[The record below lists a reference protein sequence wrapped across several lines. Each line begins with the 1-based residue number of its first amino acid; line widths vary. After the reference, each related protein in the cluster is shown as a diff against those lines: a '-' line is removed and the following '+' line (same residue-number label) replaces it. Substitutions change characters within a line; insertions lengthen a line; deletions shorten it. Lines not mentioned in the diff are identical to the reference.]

1 VETSLQELK
10 DHLKE
15 VKEEVAALD
24 AEYTGR
30 EFTDEAK
37 AQWER
42 LKDERAKTEAAITE
56 REERVAYLE
65 TLVEDPAKT
74 EAEPR
79 WTPTRGKR
87 VVSHIPDDPT
97 RLEEYRT
104 MATSIDDLE
113 RAYTDGAKK
122 VLETRF
128 DPHSPVVSKEEAQS
142 NVARILDTLDH
153 QRGDDGGSRSIARR
167 VISTSSREYSQEFG
181 RYLAT
186 KGQVVGPEMLRAA
199 SLTTTAGGFAVPVI
213 LDPTVILTSAGQQT
227 AIRQIARVEQVVG
240 NTWEGISSTGI
251 TAAFSAEATEAS
263 DNAPALAQPT
273 ANVEKAQAFV
283 PMSIEVAED
292 WIRIQA
298 EMAKMLLDAK
308 NRLESTKFLTGAGHS
323 SQLPE
328 GLQTGA
334 TATVS
339 TATTAVFAVAD
350 LYKLEN
356 ALSPRFKEN
365 ASIVSNRAVFNLVRQ
380 FDTAGGASLWVQL
393 QEGQPERLIGYPK
406 YEWSDMSSA
415 STSGTWI
422 MTIGD
427 FSNFVIVDR
436 IGMNVEFI
444 QHLFGTA
451 NNFPTGQR
459 GLYCYWRTT
468 SKVLAGGLQANSSFV
483 TLKLL

>member
-1 VETSLQELK
+1 MASVNDL
-10 DHLKE
+10 
-15 VKEEVAALD
+15 VARQDEIRAEIKAID
-24 AEYTGR
+24 AEHTGELLQGEHLDR
-30 EFTDEAK
+30 WNELNEELDENVKTVAQIEARQDRIAQLAK
-37 AQWER
+37 ESGN
-42 LKDERAKTEAAITE
+42 
-56 REERVAYLE
+56 
-65 TLVEDPAKT
+65 T
-74 EAEPR
+74 EAEPKH
-79 WTPTRGKR
+79 TARGRR
-87 VVSHIPDDPT
+87 VVSHVPDDPT

-104 MATSIDDLE
+104 LATSMSDLE
-113 RAYTDGAKK
+113 QAYTDGAMK

-128 DPHSPVVSKEEAQS
+128 RPAVPGVSKEDAQTQ
-142 NVARILDTLDH
+142 VGQLLETIDH

-167 VISTSSREYSQEFG
+167 VIATSSREYTAEFG

-186 KGQVVGPEMLRAA
+186 KGAVVGPEMLRAA

-213 LDPTVILTSAGQQT
+213 LDPTVILTSAGAVT
-227 AIRQIARVEQVVG
+227 PIRQISRVEQVVG

-263 DNAPALAQPT
+263 DNAPVLAQPT

-292 WIRIQA
+292 WTRIQA
-298 EMAKMLLDAK
+298 EMAKMLVDAK
-308 NRLESTKFLTGAGHS
+308 NRLESSKFLTGAGHAS
-323 SQLPE
+323 NVPE

-350 LYKLEN
+350 LYTLEN

-365 ASIVSNRAVFNLVRQ
+365 ASIVANRGIFNKVRQ

-406 YEWSDMSSA
+406 YEWSDMSTA
-415 STSGTWI
+415 ATSGTWI

>member
-1 VETSLQELK
+1 MASLADLVARRDELRAEIKDIDAEHSGEGFPDDVKARWNELNEELDETVATI
-10 DHLKE
+10 DE
-15 VKEEVAALD
+15 VKA
-24 AEYTGR
+24 
-30 EFTDEAK
+30 
-37 AQWER
+37 
-42 LKDERAKTEAAITE
+42 RAD
-56 REERVAYLE
+56 RVADLADDPNHVEEEPKYL
-65 TLVEDPAKT
+65 K
-74 EAEPR
+74 
-79 WTPTRGKR
+79 RGKR
-87 VVSHIPDDPT
+87 VVSHVPDDPT
-97 RLEEYRT
+97 RLEEYRRT
-104 MATSIDDLE
+104 TTNMDDLE
-113 RAYTDGAKK
+113 QAYRDGAMEI
-122 VLETRF
+122 LESRNFTP
-128 DPHSPVVSKEEAQS
+128 PHVAKEEAQTQ
-142 NVARILDTLDH
+142 VARLLDTIDH
-153 QRGDDGGSRSIARR
+153 SRGEDGGTRSIARR
-167 VISTSSREYSQEFG
+167 VIATSSKEYSREFG

-213 LDPTVILTSAGQQT
+213 LDPTVILTSPGAVT
-227 AIRQIARVEQVVG
+227 PIRQIARVEQVVG

-263 DNAPALAQPT
+263 DNAPTLAQPT

-298 EMAKMLLDAK
+298 EMAKMLVDAK
-308 NRLESTKFLTGAGHS
+308 NRLESTKFLNGAGHTS
-323 SQLPE
+323 NVPE

-334 TATVS
+334 TAVVT

-350 LYKLEN
+350 LYTLEN

-365 ASIVSNRAVFNLVRQ
+365 ASIVANRGIFNKVRQ

-406 YEWSDMSSA
+406 YEWSDMSTA
-415 STSGTWI
+415 ATSGTWI

-468 SKVLAGGLQANSSFV
+468 SKVLAGGLLANSSFV

>member
-1 VETSLQELK
+1 MASLADLVARRDELRAEIRDIDAEHSGQSFPDDVKSRWNELNEELDETVATI
-10 DHLKE
+10 DE
-15 VKEEVAALD
+15 VKA
-24 AEYTGR
+24 
-30 EFTDEAK
+30 
-37 AQWER
+37 
-42 LKDERAKTEAAITE
+42 RA
-56 REERVAYLE
+56 ERVADLAD
-65 TLVEDPAKT
+65 DPNHT
-74 EAEPR
+74 EAEPKYLK
-79 WTPTRGKR
+79 RGKR
-87 VVSHIPDDPT
+87 VVSHVPDDPT
-97 RLEEYRT
+97 RLEDYRARANS
-104 MATSIDDLE
+104 MADLE
-113 RAYTDGAKK
+113 QAYRDGAMQI
-122 VLETRF
+122 LENRF
-128 DPHSPVVSKEEAQS
+128 NPAVPGVSKEEAQTQ
-142 NVARILDTLDH
+142 VGHLLDTLDH
-153 QRGDDGGSRSIARR
+153 SRGDDGGSRSIARR
-167 VISTSSREYSQEFG
+167 VIATSSREYSQEFG

-186 KGQVVGPEMLRAA
+186 KGAVVGPEMLRAA

-227 AIRQIARVEQVVG
+227 PIRQISRVEQVVG

-251 TAAFSAEATEAS
+251 TAAFSAEATEAT
-263 DNAPALAQPT
+263 DNAPVLAQPT

-283 PMSIEVAED
+283 PMSIEVSED

-308 NRLESTKFLTGAGHS
+308 NRLESSKYLTGAGHTS
-323 SQLPE
+323 SVPE

-334 TATVS
+334 TAVVS

-365 ASIVSNRAVFNLVRQ
+365 ASIVANRAVFNLVRQ

-415 STSGTWI
+415 TTSGTWI

-451 NNFPTGQR
+451 NNLPTGQR